1 MNNRIRALAQH
12 LFFADT
18 PGMSGAERRRSA
30 LGGLLGMGFCAW
42 LLHIVPVSS
51 HWLLAPMGASAV
63 ILFALSHSPL
73 AQPWPVIGSFGI
85 ATAVGLASAWAIP
98 AVWLAAGVALGTS
111 IWLMARL
118 NCIHPPGG
126 ALALVVVLDGVPTLT
141 QAGQT
146 AELVALNVLALMVAA
161 LVVNNLVL
169 RRRYPYRAPA
179 HNKKPHRTQDAE
191 PLERTG
197 LNHTDLES
205 AVRTLDTFVDVR
217 AEELVELYR
226 LAVDHAFERHIGLT
240 CGDIMSRDVVTVEFS
255 TPLDDGWNML
265 RQHRV
270 KALPVVDVFRHL
282 IGVVTVA
289 DYLRH
294 LDGNG
299 NGTSDSN
306 AQVGLAARLQ
316 ELLRRTPGLTSQKV
330 EVVGQIMTER
340 VHTARADTT
349 VAELVHSM
357 TERPLAHVPVLD
369 EKRRVLGV
377 ITQTDLL
384 AALYKRVALSAA

>member
-1 MNNRIRALAQH
+1 M
-12 LFFADT
+12 
-18 PGMSGAERRRSA
+18 
-30 LGGLLGMGFCAW
+30 GMGFCAW
-42 LLHIVPVSS
+42 LLHIAPVSS

-85 ATAVGLASAWAIP
+85 ATVVGLASAWAIP
-98 AVWLAAGVALGTS
+98 DIWLAAGVALGTS

-126 ALALVVVLDGVPTLT
+126 ALALVVVMDGAPTMT
-141 QAGQT
+141 QAVQT
-146 AELVALNVLALMVAA
+146 AQLVTLNVLALMLAA

-169 RRRYPYRAPA
+169 RRRYPHRAPA
-179 HNKKPHRTQDAE
+179 HNGKLHRTQDPE

-205 AVRTLDTFVDVR
+205 AVRALDTFVDVR

-255 TPLDDGWNML
+255 TPLDEAWTLL
-265 RQHRV
+265 RKHRV
-270 KALPVVDVFRHL
+270 KALPVVDRFRHL

-289 DYLRH
+289 DFLRH
-294 LDGNG
+294 IDGNTG
-299 NGTSDSN
+299 
-306 AQVGLAARLQ
+306 AGLAARLHG
-316 ELLRRTPGLTSQKV
+316 LLRRTRGLTSQKF
-330 EVVGQIMTER
+330 EVVGQIMTEQ
-340 VHTARADTT
+340 VHTARVETT
-349 VAELVHSM
+349 VAELVHNM
-357 TERPLAHVPVLD
+357 TERPLAHIPVLD
-369 EKRRVLGV
+369 EKRHVLGV
-377 ITQTDLL
+377 VTQTDLV